1 MYIYAYVKQVIAT
14 SYFETVDNISCL
26 SCSYFKANSIVITF
40 IHFFNVKKST
50 TFHSHPVNCFV
61 KNVFVIFFSV
71 FFFPFST
78 GIFAITCTLFK
89 KLYVHT
95 CFYVS
100 MWFL

>member
-40 IHFFNVKKST
+40 INFFNVKKST

-71 FFFPFST
+71 FFFSFFNWN
-78 GIFAITCTLFK
+78 ICHNLHLVQEALCT
-89 KLYVHT
+89 Y
-95 CFYVS
+95 
-100 MWFL
+100 MFLC